1 MGLFMKLS
9 YLLAGAAMA
18 FSVAGAA
25 LASNYPS
32 DYCQQR
38 IYAINNG
45 PSLLARVGSG
55 CTDQLAIGYKNSGV
69 LASSQVEVIDAVVTG
84 SCNISSA
91 QKVTVVKLQKEWN
104 GTGYM
109 NKPDYT
115 SYYPQECARDS
126 LKKIAVAY
134 SDGKGNWDSR
144 YSANYNATME
154 DFYNVGSILSRSFGP
169 EIGLDAWNIIINE
182 MRK

>member
-1 MGLFMKLS
+1 MKLS
-9 YLLAGAAMA
+9 HFLAAAALA
-18 FSVAGAA
+18 FTVAGAA

-38 IYAINNG
+38 VYSINNG

-69 LASSQVEVIDAVVTG
+69 LASSQVEEIDAVVTG
-84 SCNISSA
+84 SCKISSLE
-91 QKVTVVKLQKEWN
+91 KVTVVKLQKEWN

-115 SYYPQECARDS
+115 SFYPQDCHRDS

-134 SDGKGNWDSR
+134 SDGQGNWDSR
-144 YSANYNATME
+144 YGDNYNATME
-154 DFYNVGSILSRSFGP
+154 DFYNAGSTLSSSYGP
-169 EIGLDAWNIIINE
+169 EIGIDAWKIIINE
-182 MRK
+182 MKK